1 MKPVFGL
8 INIQADERGRIRI
21 PALYRTSLGE
31 TRIYAYK
38 NKKGNYLS
46 LFGEDTLE
54 SLLSKLSIGIDVEE
68 DEAVE
73 DIRDIYMNIFE
84 IVEDKQG
91 RFTIP
96 QYLRDELKLSKDIV
110 FIGMGKKI
118 EMWDKAAH
126 DEYVQSR
133 RQKSGVVTT
142 ADGKPLT
149 Y

>member
-38 NKKGNYLS
+38 NKKGMYLS
-46 LFGEDTLE
+46 LFGEDTLQ
-54 SLLSKLSIGIDVEE
+54 SLLGKLSGGIDVEE
-68 DEAVE
+68 GDAVE
-73 DIRDIYMNIFE
+73 DIRDVYMNIFE

-96 QYLRDELKLSKDIV
+96 QHLRDELKISRDLV

-118 EMWDKAAH
+118 EMWDKGVY

-133 RQKSGVVTT
+133 RQKTNGVTT